1 MLCRRYS
8 YALVASGVCLLSLM
22 AARSAD
28 APPPRAS
35 VHDRKNL
42 PVAKEEVRI
51 ENVATY
57 MTSDS
62 GEFEFPRPQSTGRDP
77 AFRFRV
83 KNWVITEPCVL
94 RNGRVYLPVGGSIEI
109 KVYRMGDDA
118 LIDVAQGA

>member
-1 MLCRRYS
+1 MPKILIRARRIR
-8 YALVASGVCLLSLM
+8 CLFAFLDG
-22 AARSAD
+22 RPFGGCTSAQSIG
-28 APPPRAS
+28 PRPEKPS
-35 VHDRKNL
+35 RRE
-42 PVAKEEVRI
+42 EEVRI